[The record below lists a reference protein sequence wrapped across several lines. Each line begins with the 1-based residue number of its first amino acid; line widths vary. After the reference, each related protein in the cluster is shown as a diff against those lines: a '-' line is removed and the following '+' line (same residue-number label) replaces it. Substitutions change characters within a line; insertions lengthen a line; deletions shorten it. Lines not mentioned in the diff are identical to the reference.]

1 MIAMG
6 ITSSVLIALIVR
18 YYRRQLRALKLSH
31 NCDLD
36 RIRAQCGAL
45 RKSVSA
51 ASEAADHRNAEIA
64 ALALQNEWLQLQ
76 VAALQTQL
84 NSERASARN

>member
-1 MIAMG
+1 MITMG
-6 ITSSVLIALIVR
+6 ITSSVLIALTVR

-51 ASEAADHRNAEIA
+51 ASEAADRRNAEIA
-64 ALALQNEWLQLQ
+64 ALTLQNEWLQVQ

-84 NSERASARN
+84 ATVTDSARN